1 MLRDTDI
8 GNQFE
13 GIALAS
19 DNSLLAISGDL
30 FARKNGRTNT
40 TAVTPQLNYFQ
51 IDIEEPQQ

>member
-1 MLRDTDI
+1 MLRDVDN

-30 FARKNGRTNT
+30 FARKNGTNAT
-40 TAVTPQLNYFQ
+40 VATPQLNYFQ
-51 IDIEEPQQ
+51 IDIEEQ